1 MFPWPWWKRREVK
14 ERRNI
19 IDEGVFMKDK
29 FTQKWK
35 LSHLLAYMPMESQLK
50 FPIPQKGY
58 FWSSIAVFSS
68 TAEVDG
74 DMI

>member
-1 MFPWPWWKRREVK
+1 
-14 ERRNI
+14 
-19 IDEGVFMKDK
+19 MKDK